1 MQENRVFYG
10 VGLLEFHIPHSQ
22 SLKDKRAVVKSLK
35 DRLAERSRVSV
46 IECGPQDLWQR
57 GSLGICLAAREEGQV
72 RSSLAA
78 ILRTVEEEYRVVVL
92 AFRTRIGSLD
102 DDPSEDEK

>member
-1 MQENRVFYG
+1 VREDRIFYG

-35 DRLAERSRVSV
+35 DRLTERSRVSV

-57 GSLGICLAAREEGQV
+57 GSLGVCVVAREDVQV

-78 ILRTVEEEYRVVVL
+78 ILRLVEEEYRVVVL
-92 AFRTRIGSLD
+92 AFHTRVGSLD
-102 DDPSEDEK
+102 DDPLEDET